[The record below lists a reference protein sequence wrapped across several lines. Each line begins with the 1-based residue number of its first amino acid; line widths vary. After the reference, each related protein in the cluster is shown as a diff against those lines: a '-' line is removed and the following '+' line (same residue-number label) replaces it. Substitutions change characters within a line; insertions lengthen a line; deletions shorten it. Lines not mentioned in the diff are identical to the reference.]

1 MIDIPADA
9 QVPAGPDPHE
19 DRDRAIYEGGV
30 RYE

>member
-19 DRDRAIYEGGV
+19 DDDRAIFEGAQS
-30 RYE
+30 

>member
-19 DRDRAIYEGGV
+19 DRDRAIFEGG
-30 RYE
+30 RS

>member
-19 DRDRAIYEGGV
+19 DRDRAIYEGSKA
-30 RYE
+30 